1 MNDFEA
7 KAQTLLRS
15 SEQHIAPD
23 DLQALRDIRSEALA
37 QPLKRKLPAFLAPA
51 VSMAAA
57 SLVAI
62 ALLLPGYLGHS
73 DKAATQETADLY
85 EDLDF
90 YSWLANESGNL

>member
-7 KAQTLLRS
+7 NARSLLRS
-15 SEQHIAPD
+15 SEQHIPPD
-23 DLQALRDIRSEALA
+23 DLQALRDIREGALS
-37 QPLKRKLPAFLAPA
+37 QPLKKRLPAFFAPA
-51 VSMAAA
+51 VGMVAA

-62 ALLLPGYLGHS
+62 ALLLPGYLGNS
-73 DKAATQETADLY
+73 GNGATQESADFY